1 MFTPMMFTVTRRA
14 PGASGRSLL
23 DLPDMKFID
32 IRKQG
37 GTDMKYENTI
47 HGTFCSR
54 PNRFLAEVDVD
65 GTLEIVHVKNTG
77 RCKELLI
84 PGADVVLQKAENEN
98 RKTKYDLIAVYKK
111 SLGWVNIDS
120 QAPNKVVLEWLKKQ
134 GCHCM
139 VAFVIQME
147 GVQEVRPNVRTH
159 PEFKDALDQAEKAG
173 VEKLF
178 LSCSVKQDELVI
190 RDYK

>member
-1 MFTPMMFTVTRRA
+1 
-14 PGASGRSLL
+14 
-23 DLPDMKFID
+23 
-32 IRKQG
+32 
-37 GTDMKYENTI
+37 
-47 HGTFCSR
+47 
-54 PNRFLAEVDVD
+54 
-65 GTLEIVHVKNTG
+65 
-77 RCKELLI
+77 
-84 PGADVVLQKAENEN
+84 
-98 RKTKYDLIAVYKK
+98 
-111 SLGWVNIDS
+111 
-120 QAPNKVVLEWLKKQ
+120 
-134 GCHCM
+134 M